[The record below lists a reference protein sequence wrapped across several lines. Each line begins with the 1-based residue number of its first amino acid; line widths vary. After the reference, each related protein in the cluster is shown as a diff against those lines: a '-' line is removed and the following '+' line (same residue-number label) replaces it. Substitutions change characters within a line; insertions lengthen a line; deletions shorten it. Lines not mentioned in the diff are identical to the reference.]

1 MIIVNLNGH
10 VAAIEDGETV
20 DLYRP
25 IKSRVFHRT
34 FLSLFLGLGRR
45 LK

>member
-1 MIIVNLNGH
+1 LGAGQQWKCCEQHGNCQYLCP
-10 VAAIEDGETV
+10 A
-20 DLYRP
+20 

-34 FLSLFLGLGRR
+34 FLSLGLGQQ